1 MGTALV
7 FAGILLLVTG
17 SGGSDRLF
25 RVEGILIIVG
35 IALIAAG
42 ALGW

>member
-1 MGTALV
+1 MVVAGVALL
-7 FAGILLLVTG
+7 ATG

-35 IALIAAG
+35 AVLVVAG
-42 ALGW
+42 IFGW